1 MRWADID
8 AEPVVEDDSYVTYGE
23 EGGFGLPAGEPTIVP
38 GDDPVAMITAMDE
51 KDRPAERLSRSPSPV
66 RRTKAAKKPSAAA
79 AAAAAAA
86 VDEEAALF
94 AAAETYAAEDLPTLR
109 KMGKSDPRSARIA
122 VIVEARLVRE
132 KAAEK
137 TAAAET
143 AKKKTASKR
152 RAAEDDGGPR
162 KKTKAPRP
170 SSPTPSPAPAPKPR
184 PAHGDESTLRMSSG
198 DDDDEFDFSD
208 GPAPTAATTTTTK
221 RNVAFP
227 LAKVG
232 APSPGSI
239 GLTGSKERR
248 IGSTGSKQRR
258 SERSKPESARPVS
271 PVAPTTLPG
280 ASLVPVKVTGG
291 RDKEDIDAVCAAMHA
306 LKRNRAR
313 EVELKIARVVKDL
326 QAETRAQAQ
335 ALADEIAAARKGH
348 EDAARARAEKSAA
361 RYEAIV
367 ADADAALARIKA
379 ETKRRIRAFEEV
391 REEDDRARAELAAAV
406 ARSEEEMGRKAGA
419 VKDSVARK
427 SARAAAK
434 VSELQKERDS
444 GLGLRDML
452 MTLVQ
457 QLGPSE

>member
-1 MRWADID
+1 
-8 AEPVVEDDSYVTYGE
+8 
-23 EGGFGLPAGEPTIVP
+23 
-38 GDDPVAMITAMDE
+38 
-51 KDRPAERLSRSPSPV
+51 
-66 RRTKAAKKPSAAA
+66 
-79 AAAAAAA
+79 
-86 VDEEAALF
+86 
-94 AAAETYAAEDLPTLR
+94 
-109 KMGKSDPRSARIA
+109 
-122 VIVEARLVRE
+122 
-132 KAAEK
+132 
-137 TAAAET
+137 
-143 AKKKTASKR
+143 
-152 RAAEDDGGPR
+152 
-162 KKTKAPRP
+162 
-170 SSPTPSPAPAPKPR
+170 
-184 PAHGDESTLRMSSG
+184 MSSG

-208 GPAPTAATTTTTK
+208 GPAPPEETTTTTTK
-221 RNVAFP
+221 RGVSFP
-227 LAKVG
+227 LAKVSSL
-232 APSPGSI
+232 PTGSKERLKERRL
-239 GLTGSKERR
+239 GSTGSKERR
-248 IGSTGSKQRR
+248 AEGSMPK
-258 SERSKPESARPVS
+258 SARPVS
-271 PVAPTTLPG
+271 VSPIAPTTTLPG
-280 ASLVPVKVTGG
+280 AALVPVKVTGG

-335 ALADEIAAARKGH
+335 ALADEIAAARKCH

-367 ADADAALARIKA
+367 ADAYAALARIKA
-379 ETKRRIRAFEEV
+379 ETKRRIRAFEEA